1 VTIDLGTGDVL
12 SVYKRAQ
19 ENPERFFIGIDP
31 NRRPL
36 EKISEK
42 IYRRPA
48 KGGLTNVLYVQAA
61 AEALPAELDGV
72 ASKVQIEF
80 PWGSLLRGVAGG
92 DKVILSNLR
101 RLCLPNALLEVTI
114 AIDPDRDRSEWAR
127 LELATFTIDHVLS
140 VLVPKYCEAGFKIVR
155 AQQIGSDELAQRHS
169 SWARRL
175 HRSPTREFFKID
187 AVVDGQGSRCTSG
200 LTP

>member
-1 VTIDLGTGDVL
+1 MTIDLGTGDGL

-19 ENPERFFIGIDP
+19 ENRERFFIGIDA

-48 KGGLTNVLYVQAA
+48 KGGLTNVVYVQAA

-72 ASKVQIEF
+72 ASEVQVEF

-101 RLCLPNALLEVTI
+101 RLCSSNALLEVTL

-127 LELATFTIDHVLS
+127 LELASLTID
-140 VLVPKYCEAGFKIVR
+140 LVGSFLRLRYHEAGFRIVS
-155 AQQIGSDELAQRHS
+155 AQQIPSNNVTLLNS

-175 HRSPTREFFKID
+175 QRSRGREFFKIE
-187 AVVDGQGSRCTSG
+187 AVA
-200 LTP
+200 

>member
-1 VTIDLGTGDVL
+1 VTIDLGTGDGL

-36 EKISEK
+36 EKISER

-72 ASKVQIEF
+72 ASEVQVEF

-92 DKVILSNLR
+92 DKVILSSLR
-101 RLCLPNALLEVTI
+101 RLCSPNALLEVTI
-114 AIDPDRDRSEWAR
+114 ANDPDRDRSEWER
-127 LELATFTIDHVLS
+127 LKLPPLSLAYLANELAS
-140 VLVPKYCEAGFKIVR
+140 KYEAAGFKIVC
-155 AQQIGSDELAQRHS
+155 AEDFSLAHPSRLKS

-175 HRSPTREFFKID
+175 RSSSRLLFRIVGKAKGDCRSEW
-187 AVVDGQGSRCTSG
+187 AV
-200 LTP
+200 